1 MHQDSLH
8 ILLWFAW
15 TSLTIIPAYGSPLVT
30 PAIGQGTVDTD
41 EPIQQ
46 TYLTIYILK
55 LVVVAMLVLL
65 GALFAGLTLGL
76 MGLDLTNLHVMKESG
91 TPEERY
97 NADKVLQL
105 LDHGKHWVLVTLLL
119 SNVIVNET
127 LPIILDSLFGGGWQA
142 VLISTALI
150 VVFGEVIPQS
160 ICVRH
165 GLSIGAKCSTLV
177 LVLMYM
183 MCPLGYPT
191 ALLLD
196 YFLGKNHGTVYK
208 KAGLKTLVSLH
219 QSEDSTDGLT
229 EDEVLII
236 ESVLDLRDKPVY
248 KVMTPIQDVFTLSMD
263 AILDKETVDKI
274 LFHGYS
280 RIPICSA
287 DDRTNFVGML
297 LVKQLITYDSD
308 DALPVRYFNLSALPE
323 TSPDTNCLDILN
335 FFQEGKSHLAL
346 ISSNPGGAGGAL
358 GVLTLEDVIEEL
370 IGEEII
376 DETDIYVDVHKKVKV
391 VRRQPKSYVSNIHS
405 LLKMVRPPGNIQDC
419 PMYQDKLVILP
430 DRSTLSMAP
439 PSYGTEFQQKHS
451 QVRQYGYGTIVTKSP
466 KLICAKTDQLLSSTP
481 PPLASII

>member
-1 MHQDSLH
+1 MSRIPLRT
-8 ILLWFAW
+8 LLWFAW
-15 TSLTIIPAYGSPLVT
+15 TSLLITPLYGSPVAVVD
-30 PAIGQGTVDTD
+30 PIDYSGGGQHST
-41 EPIQQ
+41 
-46 TYLTIYILK
+46 YILR
-55 LVVVAMLVLL
+55 LLAAVILVLL
-65 GALFAGLTLGL
+65 GAAFAGLTLGL
-76 MGLDLTNLHVMKESG
+76 MGLDLTNLQVMKESG
-91 TPEERY
+91 TPEEQY
-97 NADKVLQL
+97 NAAKVLRL

-119 SNVIVNET
+119 SNVVVNET
-127 LPIILDSLFGGGWQA
+127 LPIILDSVFGGGWQA

-177 LVLMYM
+177 LILMYI

-219 QSEDSTDGLT
+219 QSKDTTDGLT

-236 ESVLDLRDKPVY
+236 GSVLDLRDKPVS

-263 AILDKETVDKI
+263 AILDKQTVDKI

-280 RIPICSA
+280 RIPISTTK
-287 DDRTNFVGML
+287 DKTDFIGML
-297 LVKQLITYDSD
+297 LVKQLITYDVD
-308 DALPVRYFNLSALPE
+308 DALPVRCFNLSALPTISSD
-323 TSPDTNCLDILN
+323 TSCLDILN

-346 ISSNPGGAGGAL
+346 ISSNPGGVGGAL

-376 DETDIYVDVHKKVKV
+376 DETDIYVDVSKKVKV

-405 LLKMVRPPGNIQDC
+405 LLKMVQSTGNIQDSL
-419 PMYQDKLVILP
+419 YQDKLVILP
-430 DRSTLSMAP
+430 DSGTPLVSP
-439 PSYGTEFQQKHS
+439 PSYKTEMEQNLVQRHDYGAIAVHS
-451 QVRQYGYGTIVTKSP
+451 PNWPGDQRQNGPFYQSP
-466 KLICAKTDQLLSSTP
+466 IL
-481 PPLASII
+481 